1 MFSMKYTVISLK
13 MQAGKELLGS
23 NLPMIFTAACSGLE
37 LMDLSRYSFPYN
49 QREGSQSTAYEG
61 KQAEGFSIGK
71 EQPVSSLK
79 TFYFSQESGC
89 SGKEAKQKR
98 NSAADKQTC
107 SEDLQKTEHCSQSLI
122 VSDRFKLHKKGG
134 IVSYA
139 AYGGHVFLKPL
150 RYCVYAHLLAGFVL
164 TLEFHDAVDLG
175 EQRIIAAF
183 SHVHARVDASP
194 ALAHDDCACIDFFS
208 IEPLDTKKLRITVS
222 AIP

>member
-1 MFSMKYTVISLK
+1 MIC
-13 MQAGKELLGS
+13 AAEGS
-23 NLPMIFTAACSGLE
+23 GFE

-61 KQAEGFSIGK
+61 KQAEGFSICK
-71 EQPVSSLK
+71 KPASLLK
-79 TFYFSQESGC
+79 TFNRRQEGSASGQ
-89 SGKEAKQKR
+89 EAKQER
-98 NSAADKQTC
+98 NSAADKQTY

-122 VSDRFKLHKKGG
+122 VPDRLKLHKKGG

-139 AYGGHVFLKPL
+139 AYGGHVFLEPL
-150 RYCVYAHLLAGFVL
+150 RYCVYTHLLAGFVL
-164 TLEFHDAVDLG
+164 ALELHDAVDLG

-208 IEPLDTKKLRITVS
+208 IESLDAKKLRITVS